1 MPGPL
6 IRALRN
12 LDAWVDHFSRI
23 EIPVLPETAAA
34 LAALA
39 EDEDRADAQGI
50 ARIVLA
56 DPLMC
61 VKVYRLLASLRR
73 GTQVTDVENITG
85 CVLMLGLG
93 QFFRRFADQP
103 TLPAREDLVASERAG
118 LDAVLERARRAS
130 DFAFDWAL
138 RRDDMDAEVI
148 ATAAL
153 THDFAEMLLWCAAPA
168 LAVAIRERQ
177 ALHPGMRSADAQRE
191 VLGVT
196 INELQH
202 ALLRRWRLPALLVR
216 MTDDHAATDSQTRNV
231 ALAVALA
238 RHSAHGWSDPALPDD
253 YLALAD
259 LLNVTPG
266 QARTIAGV
274 PL

>member
-39 EDEDRADAQGI
+39 EDEDNVDAQRI
-50 ARIVLA
+50 AHVVLA

-61 VKVYRLLASLRR
+61 VKVYRLVASLRR
-73 GTQVTDVENITG
+73 GSQVTDIESITG
-85 CVLMLGLG
+85 CILMLGLG
-93 QFFRRFADQP
+93 QFFRRFAEQE
-103 TLPAREDLVASERAG
+103 TLPPPESLATSEWSG
-118 LDAVLERARRAS
+118 LEAVLRRARRAS
-130 DFAFDWAL
+130 DYAFDWAL

-153 THDFAEMLLWCAAPA
+153 THDFTEMLLWCAAPA
-168 LAVAIRERQ
+168 LAAAIRDRQ
-177 ALHPGMRSADAQRE
+177 ALHPGLRSADAQRE

-196 INELQH
+196 INDLQH
-202 ALLRRWRLPALLVR
+202 ALMRRWRLPALLVR
-216 MTDDHAATDSQTRNV
+216 MTDDHAASAPQTRNV

-238 RHSAHGWSDPALPDD
+238 RHSAHGWNDPALPDD
-253 YLALAD
+253 FSALAA

-266 QARTIAGV
+266 QARTIAGA
-274 PL
+274 PI